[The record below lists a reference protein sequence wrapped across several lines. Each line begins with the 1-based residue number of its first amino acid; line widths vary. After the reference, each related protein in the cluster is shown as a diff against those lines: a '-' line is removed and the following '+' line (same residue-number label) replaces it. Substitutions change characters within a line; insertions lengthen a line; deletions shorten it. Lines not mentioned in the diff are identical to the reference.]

1 MLDDSLT
8 ATVLMAVYND
18 EIFIEQALESVIQQ
32 LTDDIELLIIDD
44 CSSDN
49 SVEVLQNF
57 ADKDSRI
64 RLIRNDKNQGL
75 GYCLSIGT
83 EKAKGKYVIRMDS
96 DDICLPDRFTKQ
108 ISFLEKKPTVDIL
121 GGAAIEID
129 EHNNQGVL
137 RTMPIDHDQ
146 IAKSIWACP
155 FIHPTVAFRRDQI
168 LLAGNYKPQA
178 SGRQEDYELWFR
190 SLKAGLHFANLL
202 DPLIYYRFTLKSHR
216 KQRLDKAI
224 EQAKIGWQGC
234 QLLGLPWWQYLAVM
248 IPILRAIFPP
258 SLSHLIYRSLAPFD
272 PRKNNYESIF

>member
-1 MLDDSLT
+1 MRIAGFKGEFMIMLDDSLT

-108 ISFLEKKPTVDIL
+108 ISFLEK
-121 GGAAIEID
+121 
-129 EHNNQGVL
+129 
-137 RTMPIDHDQ
+137 
-146 IAKSIWACP
+146 
-155 FIHPTVAFRRDQI
+155 
-168 LLAGNYKPQA
+168 
-178 SGRQEDYELWFR
+178 
-190 SLKAGLHFANLL
+190 NL
-202 DPLIYYRFTLKSHR
+202 PLI
-216 KQRLDKAI
+216 
-224 EQAKIGWQGC
+224 
-234 QLLGLPWWQYLAVM
+234 
-248 IPILRAIFPP
+248 
-258 SLSHLIYRSLAPFD
+258 SLAAQQSKLMNIITKVF
-272 PRKNNYESIF
+272 